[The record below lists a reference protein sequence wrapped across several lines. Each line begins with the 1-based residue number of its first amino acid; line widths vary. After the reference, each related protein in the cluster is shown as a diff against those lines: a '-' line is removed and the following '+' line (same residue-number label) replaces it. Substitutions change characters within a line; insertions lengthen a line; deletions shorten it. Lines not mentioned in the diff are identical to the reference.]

1 MARRSKVSSPFG
13 ITVTLDFIDPALM
26 EDLRYYISVRGRI
39 PTPGL
44 SNDAD
49 ITDQQKN
56 RFMSL
61 DL

>member
-26 EDLRYYISVRGRI
+26 EDLCYYISVRGRV
-39 PTPGL
+39 PTHGL

-49 ITDQQKN
+49 ITDRQKT

-61 DL
+61 DS